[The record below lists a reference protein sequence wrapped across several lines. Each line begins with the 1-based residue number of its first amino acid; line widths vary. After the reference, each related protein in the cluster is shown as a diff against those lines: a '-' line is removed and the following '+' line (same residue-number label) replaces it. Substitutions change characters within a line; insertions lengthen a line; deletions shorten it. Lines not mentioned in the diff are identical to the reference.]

1 MKGERAVVKRA
12 QDNLKLE
19 GSFEGRKSQQTIVK
33 GERAE
38 VRRHTDNLKVEGT
51 FEGRIKAE
59 ALVGERAKAVKHSD
73 NLKVEGEMQMKKA
86 ENAVLVGDR
95 AAVVKH
101 QDNLKMEGSF
111 AGVQS
116 EAHSSLVQAK
126 GERAEVKKRQDN
138 LKMEG
143 SMQLV
148 SEARSAAQVKIF
160 GCNRKKNI
168 LQYRAKKALKS
179 ASLLLFLFS
188 KKVWLLSCI
197 DYFLSNLLY
206 YPTTF

>member
-1 MKGERAVVKRA
+1 
-12 QDNLKLE
+12 
-19 GSFEGRKSQQTIVK
+19 
-33 GERAE
+33 
-38 VRRHTDNLKVEGT
+38 
-51 FEGRIKAE
+51 
-59 ALVGERAKAVKHSD
+59 
-73 NLKVEGEMQMKKA
+73 MQIKKA

-101 QDNLKMEGSF
+101 HDNLKMEGSF

-148 SEARSAAQVKIF
+148 SEARSAAQAIQKVNF
-160 GCNRKKNI
+160 
-168 LQYRAKKALKS
+168 KS
-179 ASLLLFLFS
+179 GGGRRDVHSS
-188 KKVWLLSCI
+188 SIVI
-197 DYFLSNLLY
+197 GD
-206 YPTTF
+206 

>member
-1 MKGERAVVKRA
+1 MAMKGDRAVVKRA

-73 NLKVEGEMQMKKA
+73 NLKIEGEMTMKKA
-86 ENAVLVGDR
+86 ADTVMVGDR

-101 QDNLKMEGSF
+101 HDNLKMEGSF

-143 SMQLV
+143 SMQGLV
-148 SEARSAAQVKIF
+148 SEARSASQVRF
-160 GCNRKKNI
+160 GCKKEQKI
-168 LQYRAKKALKS
+168 STQKPLKS
-179 ASLLLFLFS
+179 NFFLEAFS
-188 KKVWLLSCI
+188 TFHFCKVWCI
-197 DYFLSNLLY
+197 GHQTFLITSIQFLS
-206 YPTTF
+206 F